1 MKSKQEEFIEMVLTC
16 ADEIGT
22 TTDNSTLITL
32 MLYKMDN
39 LDDKLDCVQEHL
51 QDIEN
56 KIDVLYKL
64 LYK

>member
-1 MKSKQEEFIEMVLTC
+1 MKTKQEEFIEMVLTC
-16 ADEIGT
+16 ADEEGL

-32 MLYKMDN
+32 LLYKMDN
-39 LDDKLDCVQEHL
+39 LDDKLDCIQEHL